1 MLKNHILLIPESP
14 SDDVNRDLLS
24 RILFIPEQFNFDILY
39 LYQINLNPGVMIQ
52 GEIFSPDPLSG
63 LYSI

>member
-1 MLKNHILLIPESP
+1 MLKNHIHLIPESS

-52 GEIFSPDPLSG
+52 GEIFSPDP
-63 LYSI
+63 